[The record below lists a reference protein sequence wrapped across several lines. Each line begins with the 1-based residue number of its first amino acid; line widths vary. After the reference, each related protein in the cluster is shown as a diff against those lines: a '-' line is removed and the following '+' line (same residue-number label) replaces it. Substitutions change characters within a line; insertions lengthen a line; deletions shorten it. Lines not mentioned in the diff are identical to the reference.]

1 MPSKI
6 RPLALAGW
14 ALLLFAATLVL
25 LATPAS
31 ANPCT
36 QPDKTQIRWDNVDD
50 CAMLQDPSAAR
61 RPGVITYTVQY
72 GDTMWGIAQQF
83 GLDVDTLRYSNPEL
97 YRNPDV
103 IHPGQVLRILPFPG
117 AIHTVKQGE
126 TLESIARRWRVSPE
140 AIIRY
145 KPNRVKSGDRLKPG
159 QELVIPGGRLDV
171 NIPKPD
177 RSPEAT
183 LAWPLR
189 GWISQ
194 GYSAK
199 HPALDIATVWGAP
212 VYAAGE
218 GRVVRAGW
226 LFTGYGFSVIIR
238 HPNGLVTLYSHMTNP
253 AVKTGDWVQRGQQI
267 GLVGSTGRSTGPHV
281 HFEVRKNRVRVN
293 PLPYLPPLPPH

>member
-1 MPSKI
+1 MNPSTLLI
-6 RPLALAGW
+6 TLWGLVIALGGFLALPQTSLADPCPPQRPRIQ
-14 ALLLFAATLVL
+14 AT
-25 LATPAS
+25 T
-31 ANPCT
+31 
-36 QPDKTQIRWDNVDD
+36 DD
-50 CAMLQDPSAAR
+50 CAMLQDPTALR

-72 GDTMWGIAQQF
+72 GDTMWGIAQKF

-103 IHPGQVLRILPFPG
+103 IYPGQVLRILPFPG

-126 TLESIARRWRVSPE
+126 TLASIARRWHVSPE

-145 KPNRVKSGDRLKPG
+145 KPNGVKAGDRLKPG
-159 QELVIPGGRLDV
+159 QELVIPSGRLDL

-177 RSPEAT
+177 LSPGYT
-183 LAWPLR
+183 FAWPLR

-199 HPALDIATVWGAP
+199 HRAIDIATAWGAP

-218 GRVVRAGW
+218 GRVIRAGW
-226 LFTGYGFSVIIR
+226 LYTGYGFSVVIR

-253 AVKTGDWVQRGQQI
+253 AVQVGDWVQRGQQI
-267 GLVGSTGRSTGPHV
+267 GLVGSTGNSTGPHV

>member
-1 MPSKI
+1 MTRKAHL
-6 RPLALAGW
+6 LALAGW
-14 ALLLFAATLVL
+14 ALILFGALTTL
-25 LATPAS
+25 LAHPAL
-31 ANPCT
+31 ANPC
-36 QPDKTQIRWDNVDD
+36 PDPRNPRPGRDILDD
-50 CAMLQDPSAAR
+50 CARWQAPSVIR

-72 GDTMWGIAQQF
+72 GDTMWGIAQRF

-117 AIHTVKQGE
+117 AIHTVKKGE
-126 TLESIARRWRVSPE
+126 TLESIARRWHVSPE

-145 KPNRVKSGDRLKPG
+145 KPNRVKPGDKLKPG
-159 QELVIPGGRLDV
+159 QELVIPSGRLDL

-177 RSPEAT
+177 LSPGYT
-183 LAWPLR
+183 FAWPLR

-199 HPALDIATVWGAP
+199 HRAIDIATAWGAP

-253 AVKTGDWVQRGQQI
+253 AVKAGDWVQRGQQI
-267 GLVGSTGRSTGPHV
+267 GLVGSTGNSTGPHV